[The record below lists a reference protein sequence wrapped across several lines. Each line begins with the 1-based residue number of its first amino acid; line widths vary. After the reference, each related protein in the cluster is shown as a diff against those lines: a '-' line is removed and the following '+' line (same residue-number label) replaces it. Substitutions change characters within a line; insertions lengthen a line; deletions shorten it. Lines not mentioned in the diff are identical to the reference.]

1 MIPSSPLIPQIQEQ
15 KQLESP
21 PQNYTNLLHMSTILT
36 QNLVTETTTV
46 LKLKLA
52 PPPPPPPSST
62 SDLYREQAIDDH
74 LQAEVGF
81 GNWGFIRTASHESV
95 NREKSSH
102 THPLLRNSSFSRLSA
117 KSLQLCTENLGS
129 ETGTDAI
136 SPSSIAISFCPS
148 DSCEYSS
155 THNHKSSQ
163 LLQKPKQETK
173 SFPPPPLTTMSG
185 PGSLK
190 VRRRREGGRLIIEA
204 VGRRRCWEA
213 ERSGGRLRL
222 CLLTGSDESE
232 ATTTLSGGEEVAA
245 EEPRSEGEEFN
256 GEMNMEMGIEKVEM
270 MSRCK
275 ELCSTWEPALWVA
288 TL

>member
-1 MIPSSPLIPQIQEQ
+1 
-15 KQLESP
+15 
-21 PQNYTNLLHMSTILT
+21 MSTVLT
-36 QNLVTETTTV
+36 QNLVSSSDHSQLTETTTV
-46 LKLKLA
+46 LNLKLA
-52 PPPPPPPSST
+52 PPPPPPSST
-62 SDLYREQAIDDH
+62 SDLYRKQASDDH

-81 GNWGFIRTASHESV
+81 GNWGFMQQASQESV
-95 NREKSSH
+95 NREKSSYPH
-102 THPLLRNSSFSRLSA
+102 SLVRNSSFSRLSA

-136 SPSSIAISFCPS
+136 SPTSIAISICSS

-155 THNHKSSQ
+155 THNHKSFQPLRKS
-163 LLQKPKQETK
+163 KQETK
-173 SFPPPPLTTMSG
+173 SFPPPPLLTTMSG

-204 VGRRRCWEA
+204 VGGRRCWQA

-232 ATTTLSGGEEVAA
+232 ATTTLSGGEEVESG
-245 EEPRSEGEEFN
+245 EEEMMEQPGSEGEELD

-275 ELCSTWEPALWVA
+275 QLCSTWEPPALWVA